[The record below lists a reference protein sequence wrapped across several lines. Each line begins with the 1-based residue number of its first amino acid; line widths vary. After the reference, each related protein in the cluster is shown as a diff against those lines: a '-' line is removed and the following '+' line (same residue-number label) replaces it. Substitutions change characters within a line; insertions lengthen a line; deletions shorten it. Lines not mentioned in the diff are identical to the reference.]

1 MKQQLTKFLLVLF
14 CAITMVADVFG
25 QMTTVLPNDA
35 GTSGNGRA
43 PSVAWRRIR
52 THYLIKATELAASGF
67 ANGTQ
72 VGQIG
77 WTYTAVSG
85 GGTVPLIIYLQ
96 NTSDV
101 TNTKGTNWATAIT
114 GMTTVHS
121 NATTVI
127 PGGTATP
134 NIVFSGG
141 SSFNYTGGGVYVA
154 FDMGCYTGTTV
165 ATVTSCNYLGLVGG
179 LSGAQT
185 TAVCPGIA
193 ATTTAASNFRP
204 ETRFGPPIVPCTGT
218 PAPGNTIASP
228 NLAYPFTGQCPGVAF
243 TLSLQN
249 FTSGSGVTYQWQSAD
264 DAGFSVNL
272 TNLGTASTQVTSQL
286 TDKYYHC
293 LVTCSGNTGT
303 SNALLVTTQN
313 SIYQC
318 YCIPASS
325 GTGFPITNVNFAG
338 INNNNAIANLAY
350 QDFTGSVAAGNVVTG
365 TTVPISISA
374 TGLAPNVFA
383 GNVFIDWN
391 HNGLFTDVGEEVQI
405 ATSTLT
411 PIVYTGNVTVPG
423 GAFIGTTRMRVMHK
437 FSTYSTSCFTGGN
450 NLNAHDYLIN
460 ITAPLPCTTPAP
472 GNTQST
478 SVLVCSGA
486 SFTLSLQNAT
496 AGITVTYQ
504 WESADDA
511 GFTVN
516 LTSLGTA
523 STQVTSQTSAKYYR
537 CQVTCSVGP
546 VTTASNPV
554 FVNLNTDPCT
564 CLSYC
569 ASTHANGCA
578 TDAIIK
584 VKIVGTTLDN
594 SSTCSAGSY
603 QFYNGG
609 GSQTGTMII
618 GDPYTLEITFGTDPD
633 QYSAFWIDYDNNG
646 LFDVGEYIA
655 ASVVSP
661 GASGTTSYTFTIP
674 GTATVGNHRMRVIGG
689 NDVAVSNTPCGASSS
704 AFGETEDYCVNLA
717 LPFACTGTPAP
728 GNTIASENPICSG
741 KNFTLSLQNFT
752 SGTGVTYQW
761 QSADD
766 AGFSVNLAN
775 LGTASTE
782 VTSQSSAK
790 YYRCQVTC
798 SGNTTA
804 SNSLQVTMQT
814 NPSACYCLGTT
825 SLAGCT
831 YGLDIESVIVAGI
844 NNPTT
849 CGGSLPNM
857 YTDYSYISGNVEQGL
872 SYSITVG
879 RSTFVNNACVFG
891 VWVDWDNNYSFNDAG
906 EYMAIFLTG
915 GAGVG
920 QQSNSGTLNVPPGA
934 TLGAHRMRIRS
945 NFSTDPGQASVCA
958 LYANPSEQE
967 DYTLN
972 VVSQCTGTPVA
983 GTTASFSAL
992 ACPSVPFTL
1001 YIQGSSLALGL
1012 TYQWESSPDNIAPY
1026 VPISGATNA
1035 SRIQT
1040 QQTSTYYRCVVTCS
1054 NSGFS
1059 ANSTPLQMNLNTFAN
1074 CICNTPVYSSVGC
1087 TGTTANDY
1095 IGQVTFAGINNTTGC
1110 GATSPNYQF
1119 FGAQIANVNQTVTYP
1134 ITISAPAAGSAFQ
1147 RFKVYIDFNDNAS
1160 FDDAGETVYNSGPI
1174 STGVNSSTGNISISA
1189 VAPLGS
1195 HMLRV
1200 RSTNPLSTN
1209 IDANSC
1215 SDDGFYGEVED
1226 YTVIIA
1232 GPPPCSGTPTPGQ
1245 TLASTP
1251 LACGTTTINLSLQ
1264 NATSGTGVTYQWQ
1277 SSADAVFT
1285 TPVNMGTN
1293 STETATQSST
1303 SWYRCLVTCSGNTGT
1318 STPVQVSS
1326 SVPCYCTNPV
1336 HGSDGCALGLYIDN
1350 FTFAGIN
1357 NTSGCYSSVPY
1368 TTPFYSYFPNATAN
1382 VDLGVSYPFSITTPV
1397 TGAFTQWF
1405 GIYIDYNDNGSFDDA
1420 GELVAQTTP
1429 TISTA
1434 VNTFSGSILIPNT
1447 SAPGVHKMRIR
1458 SGNAAPLNSCSAA
1471 SSGETEDYN
1480 MIIAPPATSA
1490 SSSSPVC
1497 DGDDLDLFALPNGAT
1512 SYSWSGPNFYSSSSQ
1527 NPTRT
1532 GMTSL
1537 DAGTYTCTMVIFGF
1551 TYTATTTV
1559 VVNPLPSVSAA
1570 ASAAFCE
1577 GTDDLDLTAT
1587 APTATAWSWSGPG
1600 TITNGNTANASVL
1613 SAPASASGSYSV
1625 TVTDANSCTNS
1636 ASVSATVWALPPV
1649 LVTVI
1654 GSNNLCTGQTTSDL
1668 QATGAVDYLWTTS
1681 ETTSLITVSAQG
1693 NYSVTGTDGNGCV
1706 NTDVAV
1712 ITESAAPAAPVI
1724 SPAGPVVLCTDG
1736 FTTTSASLTVTNYAL
1751 NLLWSTSETDQ
1762 TISVNYADIFNV
1774 TYTDANGCYSVSNP
1788 VTTSVDNYSTAPTSA
1803 TSNAPFNNICLGN
1816 TVTLS
1821 MTGGSLGDN
1830 AQWVWYDGGC
1840 GSGSPVATGANPTIT
1855 PLTAGTHNYFV
1866 RSESVSCGNTACASV
1881 TVTVSPN
1888 TALGTVHYTASVP
1901 SGCNGSGAVFTVNA
1915 VAGAAFYNWSGT
1927 SGALFNGLPGPVQ
1940 TASNSVTVTFATPP
1954 PAGASGYSICCF
1966 AGNGCASSNTIC
1978 TWVRAKVSQPGVIAG
1993 SIIACL
1999 STNAVYS
2006 VGAVTGADTYT
2017 WTVTGNAT
2025 INGGGATLTTAS
2037 NSITVNFL
2045 GGWTSGSLSVYA
2057 SLNCGF
2063 NSTVRSMNISSTPG
2077 QPGIMSG
2084 PGYVCPSSTAG
2095 FSVPVVNG
2103 AAIYNWTCTVPGAVI
2118 TPSGN
2123 SCSILFPATIPAGSS
2138 VCVTAVSSCG
2148 NASPVRCK
2156 GIANGIPSIPSSISG
2171 PTTGQCGQS
2180 GVSYSVLPVAQ
2191 ATSYL
2196 WTANNGATVSGPNNL
2211 SSASINFPSV
2221 FTTCTLTVVAINSC
2235 GNSLARTLVVNGVSA
2250 QPGVITG
2257 NQSVCNGAAEGYSTG
2272 GSAGATSYNWTAPA
2286 GATIL
2291 GVPPFGS
2298 SITVLW
2304 GATSGNI
2311 TVAAVNDCGTS
2322 VSRSLA
2328 VAVTCRQSQV
2338 SETIGTT
2345 AGLYPNPTS
2354 GKTTVKFESVN
2365 AAKYVISVVDV
2376 TGRIIISDE
2385 MTAAEGI
2392 NMHEL
2397 DLTQVSKGIYLVRME
2412 TAGEQTQLLK
2422 VTVE

>member
-1 MKQQLTKFLLVLF
+1 
-14 CAITMVADVFG
+14 
-25 QMTTVLPNDA
+25 MTTVLPSDA
-35 GTSGNGRA
+35 ATSGNGRA
-43 PSVAWRRIR
+43 PSIAYRRIR
-52 THYLIKATELAASGF
+52 AHYLIKASEMAASGY
-67 ANGTQ
+67 ANGSSI
-72 VGQIG
+72 GQIG
-77 WTYTAVSG
+77 WTYTVG
-85 GGTVPLIIYLQ
+85 GGTGTAGLIIYLQ
-96 NTSDV
+96 NTADV
-101 TNTKGTNWATAIT
+101 TNTKSTTWSTAIS
-114 GMTTVHS
+114 GMTVVHN
-121 NATTVI
+121 NASTVI
-127 PGGTATP
+127 PAGLTP
-134 NIVFSGG
+134 DIVFSGG
-141 SSFNYTGGGVYVA
+141 SGFNYTGGGVYVA
-154 FDMGCYTGTTV
+154 FDWGCYGGTTA
-165 ATVTSCNYLGLVGG
+165 ATTISCNSLGLVNG
-179 LSGAQT
+179 LQSAQQASAT
-185 TAVCPGIA
+185 PCPGTPA
-193 ATTTAASNFRP
+193 VTTAASSFRP
-204 ETRFGPPIVPCTGT
+204 LTRFGPALVPCTGT
-218 PAPGNTIASP
+218 PTPGNTIASP
-228 NLAYPFTGQCPGVAF
+228 NLAYPFAGQCPGVAF
-243 TLSLQN
+243 SLSLQN

-264 DAGFSVNL
+264 DAAFSVNL

-383 GNVFIDWN
+383 GNVFFDWN
-391 HNGLFTDVGEEVQI
+391 HNGVFTDVGEEVQI

-460 ITAPLPCTTPAP
+460 ITAPLPCITPAP
-472 GNTQST
+472 GNTLSTST
-478 SVLVCSGA
+478 SVCSGV

-496 AGITVTYQ
+496 AGFTVTYQ
-504 WESADDA
+504 WQSADDA
-511 GFTVN
+511 GFSVN
-516 LTSLGTA
+516 LTNLGTA
-523 STQVTSQTSAKYYR
+523 STQVTSQTASKYYR

-546 VTTASNPV
+546 VTTASNPIL
-554 FVNLNTDPCT
+554 VNLNTDLCN

-569 ASTHANGCA
+569 ASTHTSGCA
-578 TDAIIK
+578 SGDEITNVSIA
-584 VKIVGTTLDN
+584 TTGLN
-594 SSTCSAGSY
+594 NTSACAATQY
-603 QFYNGG
+603 TFFNGG
-609 GSQTGTMII
+609 GSQTGTMTI
-618 GDPYTLEITFGTDPD
+618 GNSYTVSITFGADGT
-633 QYSAFWIDYDNNG
+633 QNSGVWIDYNNDG
-646 LFDVGEYIA
+646 TFATAEFL
-655 ASVVSP
+655 
-661 GASGTTSYTFTIP
+661 GASAQVGGGATGTIAFTVP
-674 GTATVGNHRMRVIGG
+674 GTATTGSHRMRVVGG
-689 NDVAVSNTPCGASSS
+689 NDVAVLSTEACNASSS
-704 AFGETEDYCVNLA
+704 PWGETEDYCITLIVPA
-717 LPFACTGTPAP
+717 ACSGTPAP
-728 GNTIASENPICSG
+728 GNTIASENPICTG
-741 KNFTLSLQNFT
+741 KSFTLSLQNFT

-761 QSADD
+761 ECADD
-766 AGFSVNLAN
+766 AGFTVNLVS
-775 LGTASTE
+775 LGTASTQ
-782 VTSQSSAK
+782 VTSQTAAK

-844 NNPTT
+844 NNTTT

-857 YTDYSYISGNVEQGL
+857 YTNYDYISGNVEQGL
-872 SYSITVG
+872 SYPITVG

-891 VWVDWDNNYSFNDAG
+891 VWVDWNNNYSFNDAG

-920 QQSNSGTLNVPPGA
+920 QQSNSGTLFVPAGA

-958 LYANPSEQE
+958 NYANPSEQE

-972 VVSQCTGTPVA
+972 VVAQCTGTPVA

-1026 VPISGATNA
+1026 VPIAGATN
-1035 SRIQT
+1035 SSTIQT

-1054 NSGFS
+1054 NTTLSS
-1059 ANSTPLQMNLNTFAN
+1059 SSTPLQMNLNTFAN

-1134 ITISAPAAGSAFQ
+1134 ITISAPPAGSAFQ
-1147 RFKVYIDFNDNAS
+1147 RFKVFIDFNDNAS

-1195 HMLRV
+1195 HRLRV

-1215 SDDGFYGEVED
+1215 SDDGFFGEVED
-1226 YTVIIA
+1226 YTVVIA

-1251 LACGTTTINLSLQ
+1251 LACSSTSINLSLQ

-1285 TPVNMGTN
+1285 TPVNLGTN
-1293 STETATQSST
+1293 STQTATQSVT

-1382 VDLGVSYPFSITTPV
+1382 VGLGVSYPFSITTPV
-1397 TGAFTQWF
+1397 QGAFTQWF

-1420 GELVAQTTP
+1420 GELVAQTNP

-1434 VNTFSGSILIPNT
+1434 VNTFSGTILIPNT
-1447 SAPGVHKMRIR
+1447 SAPGTHKMRIR

-1480 MIIAPPATSA
+1480 LIIAPPANSV
-1490 SSSSPVC
+1490 SSNGPVC
-1497 DGDDLDLFALPNGAT
+1497 VGSTLNLSALPNGAT
-1512 SYSWSGPNFYSSSSQ
+1512 SYLWTGPGITGANQSQQ
-1527 NPTRT
+1527 NPSISNVT
-1532 GMTSL
+1532 L
-1537 DAGTYTCTMVIFGF
+1537 ADAGLYTCSIVIFGF
-1551 TYTATTTV
+1551 TYTPSVTV
-1559 VVNPLPSVSAA
+1559 VVNALPSVSASNDA
-1570 ASAAFCE
+1570 PFCS
-1577 GTDDLDLTAT
+1577 GTADLHLTST
-1587 APTATAWSWSGPG
+1587 APTAITYLWTGLAINGGNQGSPNP
-1600 TITNGNTANASVL
+1600 TITAATSSINGTYNL
-1613 SAPASASGSYSV
+1613 
-1625 TVTDANSCTNS
+1625 TVTDANNCSNTTS
-1636 ASVSATVWALPPV
+1636 TVVGIYALPPV

-1668 QATGAVDYLWTTS
+1668 QATGAVGYSWSTF
-1681 ETTSLITVSAQG
+1681 ETTSLITVSTQG
-1693 NYSVTGTDGNGCV
+1693 TYTVTGTDIHNCV

-1712 ITESAAPAAPVI
+1712 ITESAPPAAPVI

-1736 FTTTSASLTVTNYAL
+1736 FTTTSASLTVTNYSN

-1762 TISVNYADIFNV
+1762 TISINYADIFNV
-1774 TYTDANGCYSVSNP
+1774 TYTDGNGCYSVSNP
-1788 VTTSVDNYSTAPTSA
+1788 VSSSVDNYSTAPTSV
-1803 TSNAPFNNICLGN
+1803 TSNAPFNNICVGN
-1816 TVTLS
+1816 TVTLN
-1821 MTGGSLGDN
+1821 MVGGTLGDN
-1830 AQWVWYDGGC
+1830 AQWKWYEGGC
-1840 GSGSPVATGANPTIT
+1840 GTGASFASGPNPTIT
-1855 PLTAGTHNYFV
+1855 PTVGSHTYFV
-1866 RSESVSCGNTACASV
+1866 RSESVSCGNTVCASI
-1881 TVTVSPN
+1881 TITVSPG
-1888 TALGTVHYTASVP
+1888 TALATVHYTASTGV
-1901 SGCNGSGAVFTVNA
+1901 GCNGSFATFSVNA
-1915 VAGAAFYNWSGT
+1915 VPGAAFYNWSGT
-1927 SGALFNGLPGPVQ
+1927 SGALYNGVPGPVQ

-1954 PAGASGYSICCF
+1954 PAGASGYNICCF
-1966 AGNGCASSNTIC
+1966 AGNACASSNTIC
-1978 TWVRAKVSQPGVIAG
+1978 TWVRAKVSQPGTISG
-1993 SIIACL
+1993 GLIACP
-1999 STNAVYS
+1999 STGSVYS
-2006 VGAVTGADTYT
+2006 VANVVGADTYT
-2017 WTVTGNAT
+2017 WTITGNAN
-2025 INGGGATLTTAS
+2025 INGGGSSLTTAS
-2037 NSITVNFL
+2037 PSITVNFL
-2045 GGWTSGSLSVYA
+2045 GGWSSGTLSVYA
-2057 SLNCGF
+2057 SMNCGF
-2063 NSTVRSMNISSTPG
+2063 NSATRNLGISSTPSI
-2077 QPGIMSG
+2077 PGTMSG
-2084 PGYVCPSSTAG
+2084 PGYVCPSASSS
-2095 FSVPVVNG
+2095 FSVSAVPG
-2103 AAIYNWTCTVPGAVI
+2103 AASYNWTTNVPLAVV
-2118 TPSGN
+2118 TPAGN
-2123 SCSILFPATIPAGSS
+2123 TASIAFPAVIPAGSQ
-2138 VCVTAVSSCG
+2138 VCVTSISSCG
-2148 NASPVRCK
+2148 AASPQRCK
-2156 GIANGIPSIPSSISG
+2156 SVASGIPNIPGNISG
-2171 PTTGQCGQS
+2171 PSTGQCGQT
-2180 GVSYSVLPVAQ
+2180 GVSYSITPVFG

-2196 WTANNGATVSGPNNL
+2196 WSTSTTQATISGPNNL
-2211 SSASINFPSV
+2211 SSASLNFTSSFSSVSIN
-2221 FTTCTLTVVAINSC
+2221 VVAISAC
-2235 GNSLARTLVVNGVSA
+2235 GSSPARTLSVNGF
-2250 QPGVITG
+2250 PGLPAAITG
-2257 NQSVCNGAAEGYSTG
+2257 NAAPCSTLVESYATPGAS
-2272 GSAGATSYNWTAPA
+2272 GATSYNWTVPA
-2286 GATIL
+2286 GSTIIGGQGSANISVMIGSTAGL
-2291 GVPPFGS
+2291 IGVTAS
-2298 SITVLW
+2298 
-2304 GATSGNI
+2304 
-2311 TVAAVNDCGTS
+2311 NDCGTS
-2322 VSRSLA
+2322 GTRTFA
-2328 VAVTCRQSQV
+2328 IGIPCRQGQV
-2338 SETIGTT
+2338 ENSITS
-2345 AGLYPNPTS
+2345 ANASLYPNPTS
-2354 GKTTVKFESVN
+2354 GKTTLKFESMN